1 MAATGRGRRLTNQ
14 QKAFVREYQVDFNGK
29 LAAIRAGYSIK
40 TAESQA
46 SQLLKN
52 VKVAEALAIATQK
65 QDERIQ
71 HTSDEILLNLWAM
84 FERCSQGV
92 PVLDFEGNPTGEWKF
107 DSQAALKALELLG
120 KNKKLFTD
128 KTEITGAD
136 GQPFVLNVN
145 LKQVRK
151 EESGN

>member
-1 MAATGRGRRLTNQ
+1 MALKPKQRI
-14 QKAFVREYQVDFNGK
+14 FVAEYMVDFNARG
-29 LAAIRAGYSIK
+29 AAVRAGYSPK
-40 TAESQA
+40 TAYSSGQRLLNHVDIQA
-46 SQLLKN
+46 
-52 VKVAEALAIATQK
+52 ALQKAIQK
-65 QDERIQ
+65 QEER
-71 HTSDEILLNLWAM
+71 TEITADYVLTNIKAM